1 MERFLMLSLK
11 FNTACDF
18 STLFFSQ
25 FQINF
30 VDGLINWIPLFLQR
44 QARGDV
50 SNDDDEIAL

>member
-1 MERFLMLSLK
+1 MLSLK